1 MTLERAGT
9 RVTSATVTFVHA
21 FQLGRDTR
29 ELPPGTYRIDTHE
42 EMFCGAFDPVFVATS
57 VDLVVEH
64 RGGTTTRTVQPFDLS
79 AAIALDKTRSDL
91 LACVSESLPCL
102 DWKEGPAP

>member
-1 MTLERAGT
+1 MALERAGT
-9 RVTSATVTFVHA
+9 RVTSASVTSAHA

-29 ELPPGTYRIDTHE
+29 ELPPDTYRIDTHE
-42 EMFCGAFDPVFVATS
+42 DMFCGAFDPVFVATS

-79 AAIALDKTRSDL
+79 AAIALNKTRSDL
-91 LACVSESLPCL
+91 LAGVSESLPTL
-102 DWKEGPAP
+102 DWKSDAAS

>member
-1 MTLERAGT
+1 MALERAGT
-9 RVTSATVTFVHA
+9 RVTSASVTFAHA

-42 EMFCGAFDPVFVATS
+42 DMFCGAFDPVFVATS

-64 RGGTTTRTVQPFDLS
+64 RGGTTTRTMQPSDLS
-79 AAIALDKTRSDL
+79 VAIALDQTRSDL
-91 LACVSESLPCL
+91 LAGVGESSPTL
-102 DWKEGPAP
+102 DWKEEPSS